1 MAAEDRLTILG
12 KYIPLVPMNDINSVF
27 SFSENQPCVVL
38 FSVVR
43 SINSTSCRIAKIDTL
58 RELFNAPS
66 AARQNF
72 AVLAGNGDGN
82 ATSVHAEGVT
92 YQDNAYWLTLSTR
105 VNGQF
110 RASGV
115 IIYAPY
121 IIDNTILI

>member
-12 KYIPLVPMNDINSVF
+12 KYIPLVPMNDNNSVF
-27 SFSENQPCVVL
+27 SFSENQPCIAL

-43 SINSTSCRIAKIDTL
+43 LINSTSCRIANLATL
-58 RELFNAPS
+58 RELFNAPG
-66 AARQNF
+66 ATRHNF

-82 ATSVHAEGVT
+82 ASTVHAEGVT

-121 IIDNTILI
+121 ILDNAILI